1 MDSSDSSW
9 QILFQPWLVKKTSHV
24 HEASP
29 GTHTFFPSY
38 TCHIYCKRF
47 RAVIGLRLVLQ
58 SHPRLQPLYGFC
70 PSGQR
75 FAAGFLQIPR
85 HQGHPCLWL
94 YPSHCRVDS
103 GLSPVR
109 TCARRAH
116 QKSDG
121 TGTFTCSATRLCSAT
136 IPTTHSS
143 LLPHPLPPLVSPAH
157 LQLRQRQLSASGCTL
172 T

>member
-1 MDSSDSSW
+1 MARK
-9 QILFQPWLVKKTSHV
+9 KKTSHV

-47 RAVIGLRLVLQ
+47 RAVIGLRLVWQ

-116 QKSDG
+116 KKIGRGQNWPRPLCFYISYV
-121 TGTFTCSATRLCSAT
+121 TFRQRSVFRRQQIAPGRSPVTRRC
-136 IPTTHSS
+136 
-143 LLPHPLPPLVSPAH
+143 PLPGKNGSGGPRAGQTPA
-157 LQLRQRQLSASGCTL
+157 A
-172 T
+172 